1 MAKKELAEL
10 REGLRRTKK
19 RKTIISAVKGRGVKE
34 GPKAHAHFYI
44 STALLDKMR
53 EFQVKHRE
61 GFPRLSH
68 VVEEALKEFL
78 KKQ

>member
-1 MAKKELAEL
+1 MANKELAEL

-44 STALLDKMR
+44 STALLDKMM
-53 EFQVKHRE
+53 E
-61 GFPRLSH
+61 
-68 VVEEALKEFL
+68 
-78 KKQ
+78 